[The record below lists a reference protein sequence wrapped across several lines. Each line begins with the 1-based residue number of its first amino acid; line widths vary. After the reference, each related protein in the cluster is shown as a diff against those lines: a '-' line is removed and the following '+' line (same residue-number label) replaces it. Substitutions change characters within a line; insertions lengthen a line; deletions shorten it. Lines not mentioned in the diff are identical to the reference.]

1 MTAFSIILR
10 ILTLGACGAAVYFW
24 MDKQKV
30 IAQKEAI
37 IQETEF
43 LVGYPTQ
50 ERKKNDEV
58 TQDPTLRKENFALI
72 KEVTPDDASL
82 TRMEELRKQLESIKG
97 TDQFHLHGGK
107 ESIGGSDPNKNLT
120 LRAHIEG
127 LSQELNNKISRIE
140 GLEDDKTKLEEE
152 LQLQKQLL
160 GEEQIKVQARDET
173 ITQKTNEYE
182 DLDNKHQQL
191 QTTYFDEQKKH
202 QQKLEDLQKALAQ
215 EKQAL
220 TLQVSDLTAEKDD
233 LNQQIRT
240 LKIENQ
246 RFLRQMQQ
254 GGAVATA
261 QPPQT
266 PIPGQPP
273 QVPTASDNPL
283 LPTAGTPTGQPGTGG
298 GLFGGPPPINTKFLK
313 FSEKT
318 RQLAL
323 LVSDKAL
330 ANYQGKKLDLLVQGK
345 RIAALSIVKSTD
357 QFTFFIVRQNPST
370 PEWQILTQLKQ
381 GHTVTIKAQ

>member
-1 MTAFSIILR
+1 M
-10 ILTLGACGAAVYFW
+10 
-24 MDKQKV
+24 
-30 IAQKEAI
+30 
-37 IQETEF
+37 
-43 LVGYPTQ
+43 
-50 ERKKNDEV
+50 
-58 TQDPTLRKENFALI
+58 
-72 KEVTPDDASL
+72 
-82 TRMEELRKQLESIKG
+82 
-97 TDQFHLHGGK
+97 
-107 ESIGGSDPNKNLT
+107 
-120 LRAHIEG
+120 
-127 LSQELNNKISRIE
+127 
-140 GLEDDKTKLEEE
+140 
-152 LQLQKQLL
+152 QKQLL
-160 GEEQIKVQARDET
+160 GEEQIKVQDRDET
-173 ITQKTNEYE
+173 IALKTNEYE

-220 TLQVSDLTAEKDD
+220 TLQVQDLTAEKDD

-254 GGAVATA
+254 GTGAVATA

-283 LPTAGTPTGQPGTGG
+283 LPPANATGLPGTGG
-298 GLFGGPPPINTKFLK
+298 GLFGGPPPINTKFLR

-318 RQLAL
+318 KQLAL

-345 RIAALSIVKSTD
+345 RIAALTIVKSTD
-357 QFTFFIVRQNPST
+357 QFTFFLVRQNPST
-370 PEWQILTQLKQ
+370 PEWQVLTKLQQ
-381 GHTVTIKAQ
+381 GHDVTIKAQ